1 MPFLEGGER
10 VWNEKRYLD
19 ETKKK
24 TMGCKNIVHT
34 CTHMH
39 AHVHTC
45 THAVCEEAMILE
57 RTAGMSSL

>member
-24 TMGCKNIVHT
+24 LWDAKILCIHAHT
-34 CTHMH
+34 CTHMYTH
-39 AHVHTC
+39 AHTPYV
-45 THAVCEEAMILE
+45 
-57 RTAGMSSL
+57 RRQ